1 MSFLSQSESD
11 LFSEENMNPK
21 MPIFPKTTPFVNR
34 DDVQNNG
41 PSSAD
46 SFDTGSSIF
55 DSMFSLFSS
64 NDDTSS
70 SVYNN
75 SKKGVQGELT
85 GTEMNLNLLQ
95 GSIFSYGGAQ
105 DTVKNPIRPLSTANV
120 SQNRSNRN
128 TNDDNKENS
137 IRDMFI
143 RVSYKEGLTND
154 SSDNSVSSS
163 STGTTSAGKSQK
175 LLDLEKELS
184 ELTTKYTTV
193 YRLYTDDLLRRST
206 FLQTN
211 SKYLNKIVRD
221 ISYSG
226 TDASA
231 AYYYVNN
238 FGYTHRYKDVASVE
252 KNDAS
257 CPKLERSSTNVET
270 TPSNPFQLLN
280 LSDASVFVDIS
291 GSGSVGFSRFSDYA
305 SYDMV
310 ATPCIVTRNVKT
322 ILTNGNAEY
331 AWVDVEGK
339 KHIYEKGVWPDKR
352 HASCSTLN
360 VGEPIDLTLD
370 RYNAIPTATDLPMK
384 EETECF
390 KSSVSISI
398 NTQLTDLKKKIDETV
413 AAIKKENQN
422 ITNSVAN
429 TTIIKREKT
438 VAEKLAEID
447 DNILAKIKNAFGKY
461 YYIAVYIFWALVI
474 LFALLMIFKFAFF
487 FITPSGSS
495 NIDEEGGS
503 NYKSFFG
510 VSVLA
515 IIVILCIYYYF
526 AYTYDLD
533 VSIVRTDPIYT
544 VV

>member
-1 MSFLSQSESD
+1 MTLLTQTD
-11 LFSEENMNPK
+11 LFSDENVNPK
-21 MPIFPKTTPFVNR
+21 MPIFPKTTPFR
-34 DDVQNNG
+34 DDNE
-41 PSSAD
+41 SAGANVTPND
-46 SFDTGSSIF
+46 KTN
-55 DSMFSLFSS
+55 SLFDGLFTIFTPDASGTTTG
-64 NDDTSS
+64 N
-70 SVYNN
+70 
-75 SKKGVQGELT
+75 GGELT

-95 GSIFSYGGAQ
+95 GTIFTYGGAS
-105 DTVKNPIRPLSTANV
+105 DHVKNPIRPLSSSNNSNKAK
-120 SQNRSNRN
+120 NRQSNN
-128 TNDDNKENS
+128 EESNDTEG
-137 IRDMFI
+137 II
-143 RVSYKEGLTND
+143 PVSYKEGLTND
-154 SSDNSVSSS
+154 DNTVTTST
-163 STGTTSAGKSQK
+163 TGTTSAGKSQK

-231 AYYYVNN
+231 AYYFVNN
-238 FGYTHRYKDVASVE
+238 FGYTHRYKDVSAVLL
-252 KNDAS
+252 NDTT
-257 CPKLERSSTNVET
+257 CPKLERSATNVELT
-270 TPSNPFQLLN
+270 TSNPFQLTN
-280 LSDASVFVDIS
+280 LSDSSIFVDIS

-322 ILTNGNAEY
+322 ILTNGDAEY

-352 HASCSTLN
+352 HASCSSLN
-360 VGEPIDLTLD
+360 VGEPIDLTLN
-370 RYNAIPTATDLPMK
+370 RYNAIPTATDQPMK

-390 KSSVSISI
+390 KSSVSSSI
-398 NTQLTDLKKKIDETV
+398 NTQLIDLKKKIDGVVE
-413 AAIKKENQN
+413 AIKKENQN

-447 DNILAKIKNAFGKY
+447 DNILAKIKNWLGNY
-461 YYIAVYIFWALVI
+461 YYPAVYVFWCLVI

-495 NIDEEGGS
+495 SRSSGDDV
-503 NYKSFFG
+503 NYSRSSSSRSSDDGNSDGISIFG
-510 VSVLA
+510 VIILA
-515 IIVILCIYYYF
+515 LIVIFSVYYYF
-526 AYTYDLD
+526 MYTYNLD
-533 VSIVRTDPIYT
+533 VSVVRKDSIYT
-544 VV
+544 LE

>member
-21 MPIFPKTTPFVNR
+21 MPIFPKTTPFVSR
-34 DDVQNNG
+34 DNGQNND

-55 DSMFSLFSS
+55 DSMFSVFSS
-64 NDDTSS
+64 KDDTLSS
-70 SVYNN
+70 LHNI
-75 SKKGVQGELT
+75 SKNGVQGELT
-85 GTEMNLNLLQ
+85 GTDMNLNLLQ

-105 DTVKNPIRPLSTANV
+105 DTVKNPIRPLSAANV
-120 SQNRSNRN
+120 SQNRSNHN
-128 TNDDNKENS
+128 TNDDDKENS

-143 RVSYKEGLTND
+143 PVSYKEGLTND

-175 LLDLEKELS
+175 LLDLEKVLS

-206 FLQTN
+206 FLQAN

-238 FGYTHRYKDVASVE
+238 FGYTHRYKDVAAVE

-257 CPKLERSSTNVET
+257 CPKLERSTTNVET
-270 TPSNPFQLLN
+270 TSSNPFQLSN
-280 LSDASVFVDIS
+280 LSDASIFVDIS

-390 KSSVSISI
+390 KSSVSTSI

-515 IIVILCIYYYF
+515 IIIILCIYYYL

-533 VSIVRTDPIYT
+533 VSIVSTDSVYT